1 MMKKEDEALL
11 SRSRRQFEDNNVKV
25 DGSLSASSVASGNYA
40 QQPNM
45 NRNILQNFLEG
56 APEVASFLPVLS
68 AALLITSN
76 TVGAS
81 MMVLPGLAQG
91 PGMITSSALI
101 LGKFFVYVFPKPIY
115 TDLERMFIYN

>member
-40 QQPNM
+40 QPNM

-101 LGKFFVYVFPKPIY
+101 LGEFFVYVFPKPNY
-115 TDLERMFIYN
+115 TDLERMDIYN